1 MHPDIKV
8 APDEVLA
15 TLADLIAIPS
25 INPDLVPGAM
35 GEASMAEY
43 CANFMR
49 EAGLRVE
56 VQEAAP
62 GRPNAI
68 GILPGAG
75 GGRSLMLNGH
85 MDTVGVEGMPE
96 PFTARREGNH
106 IIGRGSVDMK
116 GSIAAMLWTA
126 KAIARS
132 GVRLKGDLIIT
143 CVADEEYVSVGTEAI
158 ARSFTADAAIVT
170 EPTDLDLCLAHR
182 GFMWIEIETKGRA
195 AHGSRPN
202 EGIDA
207 IAHMGRVLVALE
219 AYAQELAQRP
229 HPPLVTPPSVHASII
244 QGGGELSVY
253 PAQCI
258 LKLERRTVAGE
269 TQASVMAE
277 IDALLARLAA
287 ADPSFQAEARFL
299 FSREPFDT
307 AADEPIAR
315 TVAAAVE
322 GVLGRPP
329 QAIGQTFWTDAALL
343 QAAGIPTVLFGCTG
357 AGLHS
362 IHEWVDADSVVQ
374 TTQVLLA
381 TALNW
386 CGVSDQIA
394 P

>member
-1 MHPDIKV
+1 MRPDIKV
-8 APDEVLA
+8 TSDEVLA
-15 TLADLIAIPS
+15 TLSDLIAIPS
-25 INPDLVPGAM
+25 INPDLMPGAM
-35 GEASMAEY
+35 GEAQIAEY
-43 CANFMR
+43 CATFMR
-49 EAGLRVE
+49 AAGLRVE
-56 VQEAAP
+56 LQEAAP

-68 GILPGAG
+68 GILPGTG
-75 GGRSLMLNGH
+75 GGRALMLNGH

-96 PFTARREGNH
+96 PFTARREDGH

-126 KAIARS
+126 KAIARA
-132 GVRLKGDLIIT
+132 GIRLKGDLIIT
-143 CVADEEYVSVGTEAI
+143 CVADEEYASAGTEAI
-158 ARSFTADAAIVT
+158 ARAYTADAAIVT

-182 GFMWIEIETKGRA
+182 GFMWIEIETRGRA

-244 QGGGELSVY
+244 QGGRELSVY
-253 PAQCI
+253 PDQCI
-258 LKLERRTVAGE
+258 LKIERRTVAGE
-269 TQASVMAE
+269 TPASVMAE
-277 IDALLARLAA
+277 MDALLARLATTNSA
-287 ADPSFQAEARFL
+287 FQAQARFL

-315 TVAAAVE
+315 SVAAAAE

-329 QAIGQTFWTDAALL
+329 QVIGQTFWTDAALL
-343 QAAGIPTVLFGCTG
+343 QAAGIPTVLFGCAG

-362 IHEWVDADSVVQ
+362 IHEWVDAASVLQ
-374 TTQVLLA
+374 TTEVLIA
-381 TALNW
+381 TALDW
-386 CGVSDQIA
+386 CGVSERA
-394 P
+394 

>member
-1 MHPDIKV
+1 MRPDVKV
-8 APDEVLA
+8 TPAEVLA
-15 TLADLIAIPS
+15 TLSDLIAIPS

-35 GEASMAEY
+35 GEAPLAEY

-49 EAGLRVE
+49 AAGLRVA

-62 GRPNAI
+62 GRPNAV
-68 GILPGAG
+68 GILPGTG

-96 PFTARREGNH
+96 PFTARREGSR
-106 IIGRGSVDMK
+106 IRGRGSVDMK
-116 GSIAAMLWTA
+116 GSIAAMLWAA
-126 KAIARS
+126 KAIAQS

-143 CVADEEYVSVGTEAI
+143 CVCDEEYASLGTEAI
-158 ARSFTADAAIVT
+158 ARQYTADAAIVT

-244 QGGGELSVY
+244 EGGRELSVY
-253 PAQCI
+253 PDECV
-258 LKLERRTVAGE
+258 LKIERRTVAGE
-269 TQASVMAE
+269 TRASVMAE
-277 IDALLARLAA
+277 MDALLGELAA
-287 ADPSFQAEARFL
+287 ADPTFQAEARFL
-299 FSREPFDT
+299 FSREPFET
-307 AADEPIAR
+307 AAEEPIAQA
-315 TVAAAVE
+315 VARAIE
-322 GVLGRPP
+322 GVRGRSP
-329 QAIGQTFWTDAALL
+329 QVIGQTFWTDAALL
-343 QAAGIPTVLFGCTG
+343 QAAGIPTVLFGCAG

-362 IHEWVDADSVVQ
+362 IAEWVDADSVVQ
-374 TTQVLLA
+374 TTEALIA
-381 TALNW
+381 TALDW
-386 CGVSDQIA
+386 CGVND
-394 P
+394 

>member
-1 MHPDIKV
+1 MHPDIKI

-15 TLADLIAIPS
+15 TLSDLIAIPS
-25 INPDLVPGAM
+25 INPDLMPGAV
-35 GEASMAEY
+35 GEAAIAEY
-43 CANFMR
+43 CAAFMR

-56 VQEAAP
+56 LQEVAP

-68 GILPGAG
+68 GVLPGTG

-85 MDTVGVEGMPE
+85 IDTVGVEGMPE
-96 PFTARREGNH
+96 PFTARREGSH

-116 GSIAAMLWTA
+116 GSIAAMLWAA

-132 GVRLKGDLIIT
+132 GVALKGDLIIT
-143 CVADEEYVSVGTEAI
+143 CVCDEEYASIGTEAV
-158 ARSFTADAAIVT
+158 ARTLTADAAIVT

-182 GFMWIEIETKGRA
+182 GFMWIEIETQGRA

-244 QGGGELSVY
+244 QGGRELSVY
-253 PAQCI
+253 PDQCS
-258 LKLERRTVAGE
+258 LKIERRTVSGE
-269 TQASVMAE
+269 TPGSVMAE
-277 IDALLARLAA
+277 IDGLLARLAA
-287 ADPSFQAEARFL
+287 ADPTFHAETRFL

-315 TVAAAVE
+315 TVAAAAE
-322 GVLGRPP
+322 RVLGHSP
-329 QAIGQTFWTDAALL
+329 QTIGQTFWTDAALL
-343 QAAGIPTVLFGCTG
+343 QAAGIPTVLFGCAG

-362 IHEWVDADSVVQ
+362 IHEWVDADSVLQTTEVLVQ
-374 TTQVLLA
+374 T
-381 TALNW
+381 ALDW
-386 CGVSDQIA
+386 CGVS
-394 P
+394 